1 MMPVSEEKGPR
12 PQRNV
17 YSCDGC
23 GSVFSEVPERRS
35 AAFDRAMVLNF
46 GADIVRH

>member
-1 MMPVSEEKGPR
+1 MTPVSELEETR
-12 PQRNV
+12 SQRNV
-17 YSCDGC
+17 YSCESC
-23 GSVFSEVPERRS
+23 GSVFSELLERRS